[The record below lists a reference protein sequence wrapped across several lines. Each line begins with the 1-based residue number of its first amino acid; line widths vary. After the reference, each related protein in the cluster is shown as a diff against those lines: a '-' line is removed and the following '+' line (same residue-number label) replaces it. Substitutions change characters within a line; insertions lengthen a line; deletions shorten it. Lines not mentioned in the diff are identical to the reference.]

1 MKLNM
6 TGPVPLEH
14 APRHRGVAHAFNQM
28 GIQVQNMKNNDIQSI
43 VILDFGDDL
52 FVVVVVVAANVG
64 IPNQLISNPL

>member
-1 MKLNM
+1 M

-43 VILDFGDDL
+43 VILDFGDDFF
-52 FVVVVVVAANVG
+52 FVVVVATNVG